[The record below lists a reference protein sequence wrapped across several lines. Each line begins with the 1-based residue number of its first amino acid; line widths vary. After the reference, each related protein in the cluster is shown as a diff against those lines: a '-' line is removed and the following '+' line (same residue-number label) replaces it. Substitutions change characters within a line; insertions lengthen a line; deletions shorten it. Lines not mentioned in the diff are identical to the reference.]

1 MRFVLA
7 KDRRM
12 RYKSSDPRKE
22 PLMPMTHR
30 ERMLAAIDGKK
41 PDYVPLSFM
50 IFNALRAR
58 SEGWKHFVENALA
71 LGLDPVVDL
80 LFCSPTNGPEHSDAG
95 GPPVQFPSDVVT
107 REWRERPT
115 DSPYPVLHKEYVT
128 PKGTLSIAVNR
139 TDDWYL
145 GDHVPFLNDYLEP
158 RATKRL
164 VASRADLPALA
175 YLLSGPDDA
184 DLAPYRAAWK
194 EAAAFAR
201 SRDLLLSTGWGIGT
215 DSLAWVFGLTDA
227 VMTAVDDPE
236 FLGELLGLI
245 EAWNRR
251 RMIAMLEV
259 KPDLFVRRGWYEGT
273 SFWSPAL
280 FRRFILPSLKR
291 EVKLAHEA
299 GAKFG
304 YIFTVGANQFA
315 DLLVDAGVDVVI
327 GVDDVQ
333 DHGMDFRE
341 LKKKSRGK
349 FALWGGVN
357 GFVTIEDGDE
367 KMIRKATADALSSL
381 GPDGFILSPVDNIR
395 LHTDDVWRKTTF
407 FIDAWKR
414 EVGRA

>member
-1 MRFVLA
+1 
-7 KDRRM
+7 
-12 RYKSSDPRKE
+12 
-22 PLMPMTHR
+22 MPMTHR
-30 ERMLAAIDGKK
+30 ERMLAAIEGKK

-50 IFNALRAR
+50 LFNTLRAR
-58 SEGWKHFVENALA
+58 SAGWKDFYENALA

-80 LFCSPTNGPEHSDAG
+80 IFCSPTNGPEHSDAAG
-95 GPPVQFPSDVVT
+95 TPVQFPSDVVT
-107 REWRERPT
+107 REWRERPAVAKAMAGKPA
-115 DSPYPVLHKEYVT
+115 DSRYPVLRKEYVT
-128 PKGTLSIAVNR
+128 PKGTLSVAVNR

-164 VASRADLPALA
+164 VTSREDLPALA

-201 SRDLLLSTGWGIGT
+201 SRELLLSTGWGIGA
-215 DSLAWVFGLTDA
+215 DSLAWVFGLTDG
-227 VMTAVDDPE
+227 VMAAVDDPD
-236 FLGELLGLI
+236 FLDELLGLI

-291 EVKLAHEA
+291 EAKLAHEA

-315 DLLVDAGVDVVI
+315 DLLVEAGVDVVI

-341 LKKKSRGK
+341 MKKRARGK

-357 GFVTIEDGDE
+357 GFVTVEEGDE
-367 KMIRKATADALSSL
+367 KMIRKATVDALSTL

-395 LHTDDVWRKTTF
+395 LNTDDVWRKTML

-414 EVGRA
+414 AVSL

>member
-1 MRFVLA
+1 
-7 KDRRM
+7 
-12 RYKSSDPRKE
+12 
-22 PLMPMTHR
+22 MPMASR
-30 ERMLAAIDGKK
+30 ERMLAALDGKK

-58 SEGWKHFVENALA
+58 SAGWRDYCERSLA

-80 LFCSPTNGPEHSDAG
+80 FCCAPSDGPEHSDAAG
-95 GPPVQFPSDVVT
+95 TPVQFPPDVVT
-107 REWRERPT
+107 REWREPRGAGG
-115 DSPYPVLHKEYVT
+115 SPYPVLHKEYIT

-145 GDHVPFLNDYLEP
+145 GDHVPFLNDYIEP
-158 RATKRL
+158 RATKHL
-164 VASRADLPALA
+164 IESPADLGALE
-175 YLLSGPDDA
+175 YLLSGPTDE

-201 SRDLLLSTGWGIGT
+201 ERRLLLSAGWGIGA
-215 DSLAWVFGLTDA
+215 DALAWVFGLTNA
-227 VMTAVDDPE
+227 IMAAVDRPE
-236 FLGELLGLI
+236 FLAELLGVI
-245 EAWNRR
+245 ERWNRR
-251 RMIAMLEV
+251 RMAVLLDV

-280 FRRFILPSLKR
+280 FREFILPSLKR
-291 EVKLAHEA
+291 EAALAHEA

-304 YIFTVGANQFA
+304 YIMTVGANQFA
-315 DLLVDAGVDVVI
+315 DLLVEAGVDVVI

-333 DHGMDFRE
+333 DHGMDFKA

-349 FALWGGVN
+349 LALWGGVN

-367 KMIRKATADALSSL
+367 KMIRKATQDALAAL

-395 LHTDDVWRKTTF
+395 LHTDDVWRKTLF
-407 FIDAWKR
+407 FIDCWKR
-414 EVGRA
+414 AVSL